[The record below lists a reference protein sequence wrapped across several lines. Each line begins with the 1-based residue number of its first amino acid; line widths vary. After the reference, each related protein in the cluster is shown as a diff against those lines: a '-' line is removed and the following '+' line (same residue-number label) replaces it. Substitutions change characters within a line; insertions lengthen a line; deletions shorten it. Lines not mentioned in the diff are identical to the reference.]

1 MSLSDKPNPL
11 ALWAGGLASWRSE
24 NIDASKYFFNKLA
37 EISGPDGIAAAGGY
51 WSARV
56 SYFLGNPQKANYFLT
71 KAATRERTFY
81 GSLAM
86 ASLGY
91 KYTPKFDL
99 PKYDILSLIHI

>member
-11 ALWAGGLASWRSE
+11 ALWAGGLASWRIE

-51 WSARV
+51 WSARI
-56 SYFLGNPQKANYFLT
+56 SYFLGTPQKANYFLT
-71 KAATRERTFY
+71 KAAKRERTFY

-91 KYTPKFDL
+91 KY
-99 PKYDILSLIHI
+99 LSLIHI